1 MQLIIGCGGLI
12 YTSDPGAPAASLLE
26 STITFN
32 STILTPGAQFFCAHI
47 KVFLITQWL
56 FVHDKI
62 QEHLNRLYHPVTG
75 QRETYEKIKLQ
86 QPKRW
91 ITILSNELGRL
102 ASGVR
107 DIVTSGT
114 DTIFLF
120 TRIKSQK

>member
-1 MQLIIGCGGLI
+1 MTLNMLRNSRTNPKLSAYAAIFVIHDFNRCPL
-12 YTSDPGAPAASLLE
+12 APP
-26 STITFN
+26 ST
-32 STILTPGAQFFCAHI
+32 
-47 KVFLITQWL
+47 KL